1 MITNNISFAQSIN
14 QALYQAMDYDKSVVI
29 MGQLVDYQ
37 PGIFGTTA
45 GLADKFGQD
54 RVIDFPVAESLMTS
68 KSIGMAVD
76 GLRPVLVHQR
86 LDFSMYALD
95 AVINW
100 MSLWKFKSGGKNNLP
115 ITIRAIIGKGW
126 GQGPQHSKSLYSLF
140 SHLPGLRVCVP
151 SNPRDAK
158 GLLLDC
164 IFGESPSIFLEN
176 RSLFGM
182 NDLVPEEMYVIP
194 HGKANV
200 IRDGS
205 DLTIVSFG
213 NELQITRRAVKRTDY
228 NIEIIDLRS
237 IKPIDIDTII
247 HSVNK
252 TGKLMVVEGDWRSF
266 GIASEIISSVC
277 ESEKCSLDKPPVRL
291 CYPDSHTPA
300 SSFLENEFYINENDI
315 VQALTKIM

>member
-1 MITNNISFAQSIN
+1 MDNNISFAQSIN
-14 QALYQAMDYDKSVVI
+14 QALFQAMDHDESVAVL
-29 MGQLVDYQ
+29 GQLVDYS
-37 PGIFGTTA
+37 PGIFGTTI
-45 GLADKFGQD
+45 GLAEKYGLD
-54 RVIDFPVAESLMTS
+54 RVMDFPVAESLMTS
-68 KSIGMAVD
+68 KSIGMAID
-76 GLRPVLVHQR
+76 GMRPVIIHQR
-86 LDFSMYALD
+86 LDFSMYAMD
-95 AVINW
+95 AIINW

-115 ITIRAIIGKGW
+115 ITIRAVIGKGW

-140 SHLPGLRVCVP
+140 THLPGLRVCVP
-151 SNPRDAK
+151 SNPIDAK

-164 IFGESPSIFLEN
+164 IFGEAPSVFLEN
-176 RSLFGM
+176 RALFGM
-182 NDLVPEEMYVIP
+182 EDLVPEEMYVIP

-200 IRDGS
+200 IRGGS

-213 NELQITRRAVKRTDY
+213 NELQITRRAVEKTNFD
-228 NIEIIDLRS
+228 IEIIDLRS

-247 HSVNK
+247 RSVNK

-300 SSFLENEFYINENDI
+300 TSFLEDEFYINENDI
-315 VQALTKIM
+315 VEAVKKII

>member
-1 MITNNISFAQSIN
+1 MTTNKISFAQSIH
-14 QALYQAMDYDKSVVI
+14 QALYQAMDYDKSVII

-140 SHLPGLRVCVP
+140 AHLPGLRVCVP

-176 RSLFGM
+176 RALFGM
-182 NDLVPEEMYVIP
+182 EDLVPDNMYIIK
-194 HGKANV
+194 HGKAN
-200 IRDGS
+200 IIKEGS

-213 NELQITRRAVKRTDY
+213 NELQIARRAVN
-228 NIEIIDLRS
+228 NIEHSVEIIDLRS
-237 IKPIDIDTII
+237 IKPIDINTII
-247 HSVNK
+247 NSVKK

-266 GIASEIISSVC
+266 GIASEIISTVC
-277 ESEKCSLDKPPVRL
+277 ESGKCKLDKPPVRL

-300 SSFLENEFYINENDI
+300 SSFLENEFYINENDVVKAI
-315 VQALTKIM
+315 EKTI